1 MREKTGPILSFGLRM
16 LLKIACPQ
24 QQPAIPGAAI
34 HKPTQQARLYIH
46 ALLSVPRSLVAQH
59 FHYDIGINYIFSL
72 FFYFVCFSNFRVHC
86 TPIRTLEKQKNCSP
100 RSRCTVV

>member
-24 QQPAIPGAAI
+24 QQLAIPGAAI

-72 FFYFVCFSNFRVHC
+72 FFYLFFFFNFPCPLH
-86 TPIRTLEKQKNCSP
+86 THPHP
-100 RSRCTVV
+100 RKTKEL